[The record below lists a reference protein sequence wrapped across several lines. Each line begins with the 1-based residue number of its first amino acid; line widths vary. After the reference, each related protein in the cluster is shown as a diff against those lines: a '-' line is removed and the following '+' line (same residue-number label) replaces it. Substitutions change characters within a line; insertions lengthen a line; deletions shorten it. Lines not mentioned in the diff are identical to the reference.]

1 MGAIDCVNIRCTVT
15 VTDSTGELYYELTV
29 QAPTAS
35 LLRRHLV
42 ALRTVG
48 AFHSGNKPSSPKTF
62 MMQLGYKCQGDVW
75 VSTYLALLGFGL

>member
-15 VTDSTGELYYELTV
+15 DSTGELHCELTV

-42 ALRTVG
+42 APRTVG
-48 AFHSGNKPSSPKTF
+48 AFHAGNKPSSPKTF